1 MHVKRAYVFLK
12 LVTNLKISELT
23 IVLQSLVIITTCLL
37 RQMLVK
43 SSRVEDLAAIL
54 RGEKMYK
61 KV

>member
-12 LVTNLKISELT
+12 LVTSLKISELT
-23 IVLQSLVIITTCLL
+23 RVLQSLVIITTCLL

>member
-12 LVTNLKISELT
+12 LVTSLKSELT

-37 RQMLVK
+37 CQMLVK

>member
-12 LVTNLKISELT
+12 LVTSLKISELT

-37 RQMLVK
+37 CQMLVK

>member
-12 LVTNLKISELT
+12 LVTSLKSELT

-37 RQMLVK
+37 CQMLVK
-43 SSRVEDLAAIL
+43 SSRVEDLAAIP

>member
-12 LVTNLKISELT
+12 LVTSLKISELT

>member
-12 LVTNLKISELT
+12 LVTSLKISELT

-37 RQMLVK
+37 CQMLVK

-54 RGEKMYK
+54 RGEKMFK